1 MIVNINTKQ
10 GNLMFKILKIE
21 KSETK
26 QGHSKNSS
34 WFELSVEF
42 FNNDKDVHFG
52 MLGKYFN
59 ALVMFDKQK
68 YEEHYDN
75 LPADDMYLEKL
86 PDSEFSQMKFKSKS
100 PYELGYCKNMECQ
113 GTDCIQELGD
123 GKYQYHQLIS
133 SNYITEACV
142 KQLFEMKKHQEKDFC
157 RYGDYPDQIGA
168 FRSGDAFHDFI
179 GILETL
185 DRFWD

>member
-1 MIVNINTKQ
+1 
-10 GNLMFKILKIE
+10 MFKILKIE
-21 KSETK
+21 KGELK

-42 FNNDKDVHFG
+42 FNDDKDVHFG

-75 LPADDMYLEKL
+75 LPTDDMYFEKL
-86 PDSEFSQMKFKSKS
+86 PDSEFSEMKFKSKS
-100 PYELGYCKNMECQ
+100 PYKLGYCKNMECQ

-123 GKYQYHQLIS
+123 AKYQYHQLIS
-133 SNYITEACV
+133 SNYITEACA
-142 KQLFEMKKHQEKDFC
+142 KQLEEMKEHQERDYC
-157 RYGDYPDQIGA
+157 RYGDHPEQVGA
-168 FRSGDAFHDFI
+168 FRSGDPFHDFI

>member
-1 MIVNINTKQ
+1 
-10 GNLMFKILKIE
+10 MFKILKIE

-42 FNNDKDVHFG
+42 FNDDKDVHFG

-75 LPADDMYLEKL
+75 MPNDDMYFEKIEG
-86 PDSEFSQMKFKSKS
+86 SELSQIKFKSKS

-123 GKYQYHQLIS
+123 GKYRYHQLIS
-133 SNYITEACV
+133 SNYITNACV
-142 KQLFEMKKHQEKDFC
+142 NQLEEMKWHIDNNFC
-157 RYGDYPDQIGA
+157 RYGDYPGQIGA

>member
-1 MIVNINTKQ
+1 MIVKKERKQ
-10 GNLMFKILKIE
+10 GNLMFKITKIE
-21 KSETK
+21 KGELK
-26 QGHSKNSS
+26 EGHSKNSS

-42 FNNDKDVHFG
+42 FNDDKDVHFG
-52 MLGKYFN
+52 TLGKYFN
-59 ALVMFDKQK
+59 ALVMFDKKK

-75 LPADDMYLEKL
+75 MPNDDMYFEKIQG
-86 PDSEFSQMKFKSKS
+86 SQLSQIKFKSKS

-123 GKYQYHQLIS
+123 NKFKYS
-133 SNYITEACV
+133 CFVSFNYITEACV
-142 KQLFEMKKHQEKDFC
+142 KQIEEMKEHQEKDYC
-157 RYGDYPDQIGA
+157 RYGDYPEQVGA
-168 FRSGDAFHDFI
+168 FRSGVAFHDFV

>member
-1 MIVNINTKQ
+1 
-10 GNLMFKILKIE
+10 
-21 KSETK
+21 
-26 QGHSKNSS
+26 
-34 WFELSVEF
+34 
-42 FNNDKDVHFG
+42 

-75 LPADDMYLEKL
+75 LPTDDMYFEKL
-86 PDSEFSQMKFKSKS
+86 PDSEFSEMKFKSKS
-100 PYELGYCKNMECQ
+100 PYKLGYCKNMECQ

-123 GKYQYHQLIS
+123 AKYQYHQLIS
-133 SNYITEACV
+133 SNYITEACA
-142 KQLFEMKKHQEKDFC
+142 KQLEEMKEHQERDYC
-157 RYGDYPDQIGA
+157 RYGDHPEQVGA
-168 FRSGDAFHDFI
+168 FRSGDPFHDFI

>member
-1 MIVNINTKQ
+1 
-10 GNLMFKILKIE
+10 MFKILKIE
-21 KSETK
+21 KSENKETYCS
-26 QGHSKNSS
+26 GSYCFS
-34 WFELSVEF
+34 LDVEF
-42 FNNDKDVHFG
+42 FNDDKDVHFG
-52 MLGKYFN
+52 TLGKYFN

-75 LPADDMYLEKL
+75 LPADDMYFEKIQG
-86 PDSEFSQMKFKSKS
+86 SELSQIKFKSKS

-123 GKYQYHQLIS
+123 GKYQYHQFIS

-142 KQLFEMKKHQEKDFC
+142 KQLEEMKDHQEKDYC
-157 RYGDYPDQIGA
+157 RYGNYPEQVGA
-168 FRSGDAFHDFI
+168 FRSGVAFHDFV

>member
-1 MIVNINTKQ
+1 
-10 GNLMFKILKIE
+10 MFKILKIE
-21 KSETK
+21 KSENST
-26 QGHSKNSS
+26 GHNKASS
-34 WFELSVEF
+34 FFELTIEF
-42 FNNDKDVHFG
+42 FNDDKDAHFG

-68 YEEHYDN
+68 YEEHYEN
-75 LPADDMYLEKL
+75 LASDDMYFEKIEG
-86 PDSEFSQMKFKSKS
+86 SELSEMKFKSKS

-113 GTDCIQELGD
+113 GMDCIQELGD
-123 GKYQYHQLIS
+123 GKYRYHQFIS

-142 KQLFEMKKHQEKDFC
+142 KQLLEMKEHQESLYC

-168 FRSGDAFHDFI
+168 FRSGDPFHDFI
-179 GILETL
+179 GVLETL

>member
-1 MIVNINTKQ
+1 MT
-10 GNLMFKILKIE
+10 FKILKIE
-21 KSETK
+21 KGDNSP
-26 QGHSKNSS
+26 GHSKNQSF
-34 WFELSVEF
+34 FEITIEF
-42 FNNDKDVHFG
+42 LNDEKEIHFG

-59 ALVMFDKQK
+59 ALVMFDKKK

-75 LPADDMYLEKL
+75 LPEDDMYFEKIEG
-86 PDSEFSQMKFKSKS
+86 SELSEMKFKSKS

-113 GTDCIQELGD
+113 GVDCIQELGD
-123 GKYQYHQLIS
+123 GKYRYHQFIS
-133 SNYITEACV
+133 SNYITNACV
-142 KQLFEMKKHQEKDFC
+142 NQIEEMKWHIDNNFC
-157 RYGDYPDQIGA
+157 RYGNYPDQNGA